1 MRLERIGSKWDR
13 SNRNA
18 INDNWDRLEGIMKSI
33 DDLVVRGQ
41 LTPAQYAHLITN
53 LNNLVKKGE
62 ISVGDIDINRG
73 KITESMLAEEVLEI
87 MTGGA
92 DVSAVPKDN
101 SITRNKLT
109 TNSITMNQLS
119 ITNGGKNLFRGY
131 YYGWLANWTS
141 YDPNAYPIPLTMRAP
156 ESGYDGRLAIIPVD
170 GGKTYSVQK
179 LDSTTHTRI
188 ALINGEWDLTYTES
202 TEDNLTDE
210 SVLNDTSGKPINVR
224 VSTNSSTRYIL
235 IDVSHDG
242 AEPRLMVEEG
252 TEYSDY
258 EEGGIIPKRHLEQ
271 YTTPH
276 NLDFAQGRVT
286 ITGVKNYG
294 PQYDS
299 IILKDEIYLS
309 QGDVVGL
316 HDYEKFNINV
326 ARWDAKTDEYLGS
339 HGRRTGETVVPSLG
353 NYQIAVNKIDGSTIT
368 QEDIDEVRKLTYIK
382 IGSQKSGIQRGINGV
397 VIADI
402 EHDFETFNMFDY
414 DDPMN
419 TPHTTIYDQIEGVR
433 SANTDYVTRRRLG
446 DSVRGVPI
454 YNYTLKPH
462 TYDSAG
468 VNISRP
474 KIVIIAGVHGNEKST
489 VFSVANLMNLMVNHW
504 KDNKLIEFLR
514 FNVDFEIIPLAN
526 PDGFSDYLRR
536 NANDVDINRDMP
548 AKWESIESGASS
560 NGDGP
565 LSQPEGQIIYD
576 FLNEHRD
583 ANFGIDYHNM
593 FFNDP
598 HNTFATTVDET
609 VNRMSHQ
616 TLINTGRKWQ
626 KKHDQ
631 FPQAENHQFGYVRQ
645 PANGT
650 VSRQM
655 GALGIPAV
663 TLEISRTNPWQSS
676 NRNQQFSVLVQDT
689 SLELLVE
696 FIKSAIK
703 MAR

>member
-1 MRLERIGSKWDR
+1 
-13 SNRNA
+13 
-18 INDNWDRLEGIMKSI
+18 
-33 DDLVVRGQ
+33 
-41 LTPAQYAHLITN
+41 
-53 LNNLVKKGE
+53 
-62 ISVGDIDINRG
+62 
-73 KITESMLAEEVLEI
+73 
-87 MTGGA
+87 
-92 DVSAVPKDN
+92 
-101 SITRNKLT
+101 
-109 TNSITMNQLS
+109 
-119 ITNGGKNLFRGY
+119 
-131 YYGWLANWTS
+131 
-141 YDPNAYPIPLTMRAP
+141 
-156 ESGYDGRLAIIPVD
+156 
-170 GGKTYSVQK
+170 
-179 LDSTTHTRI
+179 RI
-188 ALINGEWDLTYTES
+188 ANKEY
-202 TEDNLTDE
+202 
-210 SVLNDTSGKPINVR
+210 
-224 VSTNSSTRYIL
+224 VS
-235 IDVSHDG
+235 
-242 AEPRLMVEEG
+242 
-252 TEYSDY
+252 
-258 EEGGIIPKRHLEQ
+258 
-271 YTTPH
+271 
-276 NLDFAQGRVT
+276 
-286 ITGVKNYG
+286 
-294 PQYDS
+294 
-299 IILKDEIYLS
+299 
-309 QGDVVGL
+309 
-316 HDYEKFNINV
+316 
-326 ARWDAKTDEYLGS
+326 
-339 HGRRTGETVVPSLG
+339 RRIWG
-353 NYQIAVNKIDGSTIT
+353 Y
-368 QEDIDEVRKLTYIK
+368 
-382 IGSQKSGIQRGINGV
+382 
-397 VIADI
+397 
-402 EHDFETFNMFDY
+402 
-414 DDPMN
+414 
-419 TPHTTIYDQIEGVR
+419 
-433 SANTDYVTRRRLG
+433 
-446 DSVRGVPI
+446 SVRGVPN